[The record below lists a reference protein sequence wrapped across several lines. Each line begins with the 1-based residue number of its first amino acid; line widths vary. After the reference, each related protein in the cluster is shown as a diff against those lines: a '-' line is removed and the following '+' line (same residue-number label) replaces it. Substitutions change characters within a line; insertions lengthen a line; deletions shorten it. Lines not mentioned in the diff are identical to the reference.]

1 MSERKLK
8 IANYTLNITVDRNY
22 LGVLSLSL
30 RFQHTFASLHQI
42 YLRKWSMKTYLITT
56 IFHKGDWRTE
66 NQNDFHKMKQY
77 GL

>member
-30 RFQHTFASLHQI
+30 RFSNTLLLPYIKFTFVS
-42 YLRKWSMKTYLITT
+42 
-56 IFHKGDWRTE
+56 DP
-66 NQNDFHKMKQY
+66 
-77 GL
+77 